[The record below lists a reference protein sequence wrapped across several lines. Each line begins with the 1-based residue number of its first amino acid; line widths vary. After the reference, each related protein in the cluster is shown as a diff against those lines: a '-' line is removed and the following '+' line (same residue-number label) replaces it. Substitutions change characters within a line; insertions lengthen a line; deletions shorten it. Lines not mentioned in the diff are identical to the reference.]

1 MIKVEGYR
9 VAILSFWSNSKKET
23 GQTLS
28 IVALATYMSVEHNY
42 KTLVIDATVDDD
54 TIQRCFWNPDAN
66 KEIKKALNKGKLD
79 IASGTEGL
87 LSAIASNKTTPEI
100 ISNYT
105 KVVFKNRLDILLGL
119 QTRSVSEHEKNLQLY
134 VDLIKAANQYY
145 DLIMIDLSKTLERE
159 TTHKIL
165 QISDV
170 IMYTMSQNLKQ
181 INEYIESKSTIPE
194 LLKKNV
200 IPLLASANSYCKYNP
215 KNVASFIKNKELAYI
230 IYNNTFLE
238 SASEAKVANFF
249 LNTRINKK
257 VLDRNSQFLE
267 SVAYSSRK
275 IMDKFEEIKYGKV
288 LHS

>member
-1 MIKVEGYR
+1 MEGYS

-28 IVALATYMSVEHNY
+28 IVALSTYMSVEHNY
-42 KTLVIDATVDDD
+42 KTLIIDATVDDD

-66 KEIKKALNKGKLD
+66 KEIKKALNQGKLD

-119 QTRSVSEHEKNLQLY
+119 QTRSLSEHEKNLRLY

-145 DLIMIDLSKTLERE
+145 DLVMIDLSKTLERE
-159 TTHKIL
+159 TTYKIL
-165 QISDV
+165 QMSDV
-170 IMYTMSQNLKQ
+170 IMYTMCQNRKQ
-181 INEYIESKSTIPE
+181 INEYIESRNTIPE
-194 LLKKNV
+194 LRKKNV
-200 IPLLASANSYCKYNP
+200 IPLLASVNSYCKYNA
-215 KNVASFIKNKELAYI
+215 KNVASFIKDKELAYI

-267 SVAYSSRK
+267 SVAYSSQK
-275 IMDKFEEIKYGKV
+275 IMNKFEEIKYGKG

>member
-1 MIKVEGYR
+1 MGGYR
-9 VAILSFWSNSKKET
+9 VAVLSFWSNSKKET

-28 IVALATYMSVEHNY
+28 IVAIATYMSVEYNY
-42 KTLVIDATVDDD
+42 KTLVIDATLNDD
-54 TIQRCFWNPDAN
+54 TIQRCFWNQDIN
-66 KEIKKALNKGKLD
+66 KDIKKALNKGKLD

-87 LSAIASNKTTPEI
+87 ISAIASNKTTPEI

-119 QTRSVSEHEKNLQLY
+119 QTTSISEHEKNLQLY

-145 DLIMIDLSKTLERE
+145 DLVIVDLSKTLERE

-181 INEYIESKSTIPE
+181 INEYIESRNTIAE
-194 LLKKNV
+194 LSRKNV
-200 IPLLASANSYCKYNP
+200 IPLLGSTNSYCKYNP
-215 KNVASFIKNKELAYI
+215 KNVASFIKDKELAYI
-230 IYNNTFLE
+230 AYNNTFLE
-238 SASEAKVANFF
+238 AASEAKVANFF

-267 SVAYSSRK
+267 SVAYSSQK
-275 IMDKFEEIKYGKV
+275 VIHKFEEIKYGKV
-288 LHS
+288 SHS